1 MLVVGGNYKGDLQVY
16 QKTCLEIWI
25 VQDWEFSPLKSE
37 YATSKENETRT
48 RIASIVIKVLNCK
61 ET

>member
-25 VQDWEFSPLKSE
+25 VQDWEFSPSGDEKIRFGPSR
-37 YATSKENETRT
+37 YFGVT
-48 RIASIVIKVLNCK
+48 
-61 ET
+61 